1 MNPKEVK
8 KEKKKWWRYVLYFI
22 YGWVGSFVGIVFLVE
37 KSGNNNA
44 TPDASQIWGGYIFIT
59 ILALILVPL
68 IDLIAIKD
76 FGIKVKAYFRR
87 FLFPLYFFP
96 IKIITYSIYY
106 LILTLIKFF
115 ISILKILWDFIRF
128 PFISL
133 KNFLKSLF
141 IAILVAYML
150 ASLFVNLDY
159 IRNNYGWYNKFFS
172 CAFNGKVGI
181 NDKIKKSVVRVV
193 GEDSEGS
200 GFFVQPDEILTNF
213 HVIANEPSPKIIF
226 PDGSFIVP
234 KRIIGNKD
242 RDLAIIFTEKEYP
255 DMVLDIYSGD
265 DLTLYQNEAFFAT
278 GYPMGTDLLGGST
291 QLRGNFMDDKTVAN
305 YQFIQT
311 NISLAQGM
319 SGGPLTDL
327 CGTVMG
333 VNTMGIGGISLFV
346 PINKDLMQSAN
357 FTDKD
362 VEKIQVNPN
371 GSPEDVV
378 TSFYVYL
385 KARKMEDAFNLLSQ
399 KYLQNTNFTEWNSR
413 FSNVI
418 DVDVIST
425 SKYENT
431 ADTVFI
437 KFMTQN
443 WTNNEVELHYY
454 EGAWKTISEN
464 GVNKMLQSDIQ
475 EVNNPDPS
483 WFNPPLN

>member
-1 MNPKEVK
+1 
-8 KEKKKWWRYVLYFI
+8 
-22 YGWVGSFVGIVFLVE
+22 
-37 KSGNNNA
+37 
-44 TPDASQIWGGYIFIT
+44 
-59 ILALILVPL
+59 
-68 IDLIAIKD
+68 
-76 FGIKVKAYFRR
+76 
-87 FLFPLYFFP
+87 
-96 IKIITYSIYY
+96 
-106 LILTLIKFF
+106 
-115 ISILKILWDFIRF
+115 
-128 PFISL
+128 
-133 KNFLKSLF
+133 LKSLF